1 MPRFVATVLAA
12 AVPVLPVV
20 AHAELAAKPVSA
32 WEVTHAITLPGS
44 PERAY
49 DAATGDIAPWW
60 DHTFHEKPSKLVIEP
75 WAGGGFW
82 EIWNAQGEGVRHAVV
97 TWAERGKRLRF
108 EGPLGLAGNGIT
120 MVTTWDFAAKGDST
134 VLSCTSSLSGTLPP
148 GVEKAV
154 DQVWTHFLSGRLKPY
169 VESGKDRDKKQLVR
183 PS

>member
-1 MPRFVATVLAA
+1 MSRIACVLTIVGAA
-12 AVPVLPVV
+12 FLPAV
-20 AHAELAAKPVSA
+20 AHAELAPQPVSG
-32 WEVTHAITLPGS
+32 WTVTHVVTLPGT

-60 DHTFHEKPSKLVIEP
+60 DHTFHEKPAKLVIEP

-82 EIWNAQGEGVRHAVV
+82 EIWNEQGEGVRHAVV

-108 EGPLGLAGNGIT
+108 EGPLGLAGSGIT

-134 VLSCTSSLSGTLPP
+134 VLSCTSNVSGGVPP

-169 VESGKDRDKKQLVR
+169 VESGKDRDKKRLVR
-183 PS
+183 SS